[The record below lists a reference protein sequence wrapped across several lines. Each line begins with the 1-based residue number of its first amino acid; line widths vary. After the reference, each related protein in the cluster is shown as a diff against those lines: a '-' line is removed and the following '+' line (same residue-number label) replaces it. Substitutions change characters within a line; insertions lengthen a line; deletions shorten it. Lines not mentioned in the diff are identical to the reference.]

1 MFRGIM
7 TVGLWTMAS
16 RVLGFAR
23 DMLFAA
29 YLGTGNVAD
38 AFFVAQKLPNL
49 FRRLFGEGAFNAAF
63 VPDFSKILTREG
75 PEAAHR
81 FAEEAFA
88 VLGFWLLAITVAGE
102 IFMPAMM
109 RVLAPG
115 PGFTGA
121 KLAVTIT
128 LSRIAFPYLLFICLA
143 ALLSGVLNG
152 LHKFWAAAAAP
163 VVYNIISIA
172 FMLGLTRY
180 VPTVGHAF
188 AWGISVAGVAQLALL
203 MWAVKRAGM
212 AIHVPRP
219 RLSPKVRMLMVGML
233 PGLASAGATQI
244 NQLVDVAVS
253 SFLPSG
259 TVSLLY
265 YANQLNQLPLA
276 VIGTAVGTALLPLLS
291 RQVNL
296 GEDDKA
302 VHTMN
307 RALEYAL
314 LLALPAALALMTAGL
329 PIITV
334 LFGRGRFDHTS
345 AVKTA
350 ECLACYSLGL
360 PSFVMI
366 KVLQPGFYA
375 RGDRA
380 TPMKI
385 AIGAVL
391 FNLAMNLAFM
401 VPLQYM
407 GPALAS
413 GIAGIANAGAMGFI
427 LHRRGLIKPDAQ
439 LLARAPKICVASL
452 LMAAVLWFGRGTL
465 FTPFNHHGFE
475 RWLGLMVLVGAGVI
489 VYFGSAILMG
499 VVKVGPAVRRIRRA

>member
-7 TVGLWTMAS
+7 TVGIWTMTS
-16 RVLGFAR
+16 KVLGFAR

-63 VPDFSKILTREG
+63 VPDFSKILVSEG

-81 FAEEAFA
+81 FAEEAFS
-88 VLGFWLLAITVAGE
+88 VLGFWLLALTVAGE
-102 IFMPAMM
+102 IFMPEIV
-109 RVLAPG
+109 RFVLAPG
-115 PGFTGA
+115 FSPA
-121 KLAVTIT
+121 KLAVAIT
-128 LSRIAFPYLLFICLA
+128 LSRIAFPYMLFICLA

-163 VVYNIISIA
+163 VLYNIISIG
-172 FMLGLTRY
+172 FMLGLTRF

-188 AWGISVAGVAQLALL
+188 AFGISVAGLGQLGML

-212 AIHVPRP
+212 AIHPPRP
-219 RLSPKVRMLMVGML
+219 RFSPKVKALIRDMV
-233 PGLASAGATQI
+233 PGLMSAGATQV
-244 NQLVDVAVS
+244 NQLVDVVVS

-276 VIGTAVGTALLPLLS
+276 VIGTAVGTALLPMLS
-291 RQVNL
+291 RQVHSGD
-296 GEDDKA
+296 GEKA

-307 RALEYAL
+307 RALEYAM
-314 LLALPAALALMTAGL
+314 LLALPAAMALMTAGL
-329 PIITV
+329 PIVTV
-334 LFGRGRFDHTS
+334 LFGRGRFDHAS
-345 AVKTA
+345 AIKTA

-360 PSFVMI
+360 PGFVLI

-413 GIAGIANAGAMGFI
+413 GIAGLANAGAMAI
-427 LHRRGLIKPDAQ
+427 TLHRRGLIRPDAR
-439 LLARAPKICVASL
+439 LRASIPKICLAAL
-452 LMAAVLWFGRGTL
+452 LMGTLLWFGQGAL
-465 FTPFNHHGFE
+465 FTPFNHRGFE
-475 RWLGLMVLVGAGVI
+475 RWLGLAVLVGIGVAI
-489 VYFGSAILMG
+489 YFGAAMALG
-499 VVKVGPAVRRIRRA
+499 VVKLGPVMKRMKRA

>member
-1 MFRGIM
+1 MFRGIT

-16 RVLGFAR
+16 RVLGFLR

-29 YLGTGNVAD
+29 YLGTGSVAD

-63 VPDFSKILTREG
+63 VPDFMKILTREG
-75 PEAAHR
+75 RDEAHH

-88 VLGFWLLAITVAGE
+88 VLGFWLLAITVVGE
-102 IFMPAMM
+102 IFMPEMM

-115 PGFTGA
+115 FSGP
-121 KLAVTIT
+121 KLALATT

-152 LHKFWAAAAAP
+152 LDKFWAAAAAP
-163 VVYNIISIA
+163 VLYNIISIG

-188 AWGISVAGVAQLALL
+188 AWGISVAGVAQLGML
-203 MWAVKRAGM
+203 MWAVKKAGM

-219 RLSPKVRMLMVGML
+219 RLSPKVKALMIGMV
-233 PGLASAGATQI
+233 PGLMSAGATQV
-244 NQLVDVAVS
+244 NQLVDVIVS

-276 VIGTAVGTALLPLLS
+276 VIGTAVGTALLPALS
-291 RQVNL
+291 RQVHL
-296 GEDDKA
+296 GEDAKA
-302 VHTMN
+302 AHTMN

-314 LLALPAALALMTAGL
+314 MLTLPAALALMTAGL

-334 LFGRGRFDHTS
+334 LFGHGRFDHAS

-350 ECLACYSLGL
+350 QCLACYSLGL
-360 PSFVMI
+360 PSFVLI

-375 RGDRA
+375 RGDRS

-401 VPLQYM
+401 IPLQYM

-413 GIAGIANAGAMGFI
+413 GIAGIANAGAMGI
-427 LHRRGLIKPDAQ
+427 VLYKRGLIRADDQ
-439 LLARAPKICVASL
+439 LRRQLPKIGIASM
-452 LMAAVLWFGRGTL
+452 LMAAVLWFGRGVL
-465 FTPFNHHGFE
+465 FTPFNHHGWE
-475 RWLGLMVLVGAGVI
+475 RWAGLFLLVGTGGV
-489 VYFGSAILMG
+489 VYFGTIFALGALRMPA
-499 VVKVGPAVRRIRRA
+499 KVQAQ